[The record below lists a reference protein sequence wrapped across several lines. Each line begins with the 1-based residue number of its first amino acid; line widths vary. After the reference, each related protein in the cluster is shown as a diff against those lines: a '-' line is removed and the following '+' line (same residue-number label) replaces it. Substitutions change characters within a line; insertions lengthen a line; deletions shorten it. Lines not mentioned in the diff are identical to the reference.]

1 MFSSV
6 SAYRFFHLQKRKRY
20 FPCMQIIQSGIDWH
34 VSLHKRASRKLAC
47 TCTNLHALAWAC
59 MHQNTLVAC
68 TRMHLLHAPERDQSY
83 IRLAPTCIVSE
94 LTCIQVRASP
104 FATCMHLLH
113 LHPAYLQL
121 ESLACQLHFT
131 KRPPL
136 TTVHNRRKA
145 AEKKSGNSTV
155 SCIVDSGGRWLYS
168 RLPCPL
174 VGYNTCR
181 AKKTLSTG
189 LQ

>member
-1 MFSSV
+1 MFSKVSV
-6 SAYRFFHLQKRKRY
+6 YRFFHLQKRKRY
-20 FPCMQIIQSGIDWH
+20 FPCMQIIQSGIDLH
-34 VSLHKRASRKLAC
+34 ESLHKRASRKLAC
-47 TCTNLHALAWAC
+47 TYTNLHALAWAC
-59 MHQNTLVAC
+59 MHQNTLVPS
-68 TRMHLLHAPERDQSY
+68 TRMHLLHAPERNQSCM
-83 IRLAPTCIVSE
+83 RLAPTHIVSE
-94 LTCIQVRASP
+94 LTCIQVPASP

-121 ESLACQLHFT
+121 DSLACQLHFT
-131 KRPPL
+131 KRSPL
-136 TTVHNRRKA
+136 TTAHDRRKA
-145 AEKKSGNSTV
+145 AEKKNGNSTV